1 MLTGLLRAHLRPYRR
16 TVAVASVL
24 QVVEVVALLLLPTTN
39 AAVIND
45 GVVSGDPGVIAS
57 LGALMLLVAVV
68 AVVAGIASVSYGA
81 RAALG
86 LSRDLRSA
94 VFRRVLELSDHQVGR
109 FGGSSLVTRTIND
122 VQQIERL
129 VLAGFTTLAAAPLT
143 CLGSVVLAVNQ
154 DVPLSAV
161 PVALIPVMAVL
172 TWVVLI
178 RMGRLYARIQP
189 RVELLNRILGEQI
202 SGVRTVRAF
211 VRDDYELARFRRTD
225 AELFRLSLGT
235 GRLMATLFPAVML
248 VSNLA
253 TVAIVWFG
261 GLRVGAGAVRIGTV
275 NAFVEYLVYIVWSI
289 MLTTFVFITIP
300 RAAVSARRIR
310 EVLDTEPEVTA
321 PSAPAAPPPG
331 AGRGVAVELRG
342 VEFRYPGAARPAL
355 SAVDLSAGPGETVAI
370 VGSTGSGKT
379 TLLNLVLRLAD
390 TTAGSVLV
398 DGTDVRDLDPGDLT
412 RTVGLVPQRAL
423 LFSGTVA
430 DNLRHGRPRATE
442 AELWHALEVA
452 QAAEFVARLEGGLD
466 APVAQGGATLS
477 GGQRQRLTIARTL
490 LRRPAVYLFDD
501 CFSALDAT
509 TEADLR
515 AALAVETAAAAVLV
529 VAQRVDTVRDAD
541 RIVVLDEGRVVG
553 SGRHEELLA
562 GNEAYREIVSSQPV
576 RLVAP

>member
-1 MLTGLLRAHLRPYRR
+1 VLTGLLRAHLRPYRR
-16 TVAVASVL
+16 TVAVASLL

-39 AAVIND
+39 AAVINH
-45 GVVSGDPGVIAS
+45 GVVSGDAGVIAS
-57 LGALMLLVAVV
+57 LGALMLAVAGV
-68 AVVAGIASVSYGA
+68 AVVAGIASVSFGA
-81 RAALG
+81 RAALA

-94 VFRRVLELSDHQVGR
+94 IFRRVLELSDHQVGR

-143 CLGSVVLAVNQ
+143 CLGSVVLAANQ

-161 PVALIPVMAVL
+161 PIALIPIMAAL
-172 TWVVLI
+172 TWLVLV

-211 VRDDYELARFRRTD
+211 VRDDDERARFRRTD
-225 AELFRLSLGT
+225 TELFELSVGT

-261 GLRVGAGAVRIGTV
+261 GLRVDSGAVRIGTV
-275 NAFVEYLVYIVWSI
+275 NALVEYLVYIVWSI

-310 EVLDTEPEVTA
+310 EVLDTEPEL
-321 PSAPAAPPPG
+321 SAPAVPASPAADRTG
-331 AGRGVAVELRG
+331 LAVELRG

-355 SAVDLSAGPGETVAI
+355 CAVDLTVGPGQTVAI
-370 VGSTGSGKT
+370 VGSTGSGKS
-379 TLLNLVLRLAD
+379 TLLTLVPRLAD
-390 TTAGSVLV
+390 VTGGAVLV
-398 DGTDVRDLDPGDLT
+398 GGVDVREADPGELT
-412 RTVGLVPQRAL
+412 RAVGLVPQRAL
-423 LFSGTVA
+423 LFTGTVA
-430 DNLRHGRPRATE
+430 DNLRHGRPSATD
-442 AELWHALEVA
+442 AELWRALEVA
-452 QAAEFVARLEGGLD
+452 QAAEFVARLDGALD
-466 APVAQGGATLS
+466 ARVAQGGANLS

-490 LRRPAVYLFDD
+490 LRRPRVYLLDD

-515 AALAVETAAAAVLV
+515 AALAAETAEAAVLV
-529 VAQRVDTVRDAD
+529 VAQRVDAVRDAD
-541 RIVVLDEGRVVG
+541 RIVVLDEGQVVG
-553 SGRHEELLA
+553 VGRHEELLA
-562 GNEAYREIVSSQPV
+562 GNQAYREIVSSQPV
-576 RLVAP
+576 RLVAR